1 MFRANIPDS
10 ESVVKFMIDVLPI
23 KEQLAKGKLK
33 IARLTV
39 MNFIFCTGFVVSVIY
54 QNRDISLED
63 INNA

>member
-1 MFRANIPDS
+1 MT
-10 ESVVKFMIDVLPI
+10 DVLPI

-63 INNA
+63 IKLNILISKSTFLQFLE